1 MSCLPPSH
9 FPLRISCANL
19 PERLECQRVM
29 QLKRSVKPIASGIVL
44 VRVRRSA
51 IGIVAA
57 FGRESH
63 RFQVWSLL
71 VLTIIGS
78 QTI

>member
-1 MSCLPPSH
+1 M
-9 FPLRISCANL
+9 
-19 PERLECQRVM
+19 M

-57 FGRESH
+57 FGRESP
-63 RFQVWSLL
+63 RFQVWRLL